1 MCKRGLSSPSSV
13 SSQNCKPCCMCNAR
27 LQLSQRCFVCQN
39 CKPCCM
45 CNARLQLSQCC
56 FVCQN
61 CKPCCMCNARLQLSK
76 RCFVCMAGE
85 GRAWWWSA
93 IWTHCPDTDHKTQ
106 LHKTMTTRHSYT
118 GHSSQDTATQDTDHK
133 TQLHRTLTTR
143 HSYTDH
149 KTQLHRPQDTAPSLG
164 SKCFTI
170 ALAQQQRR

>member
-13 SSQNCKPCCMCNAR
+13 SS
-27 LQLSQRCFVCQN
+27 
-39 CKPCCM
+39 
-45 CNARLQLSQCC
+45 
-56 FVCQN
+56 QN

-149 KTQLHRPQDTAPSLG
+149 KTQLHRPQDTATQDTDHKTQLHRPQDTATQTTRHS
-164 SKCFTI
+164 T
-170 ALAQQQRR
+170 